1 MSQIYNRAQNVCV
14 WLGAETETSP
24 SAFKFVS
31 GGFRQLALAETK
43 CEQWIALAELMQRK
57 WFSRRW
63 VLQEIIMAK
72 QATLCCGTDKIRW
85 EDFAEAVALFEVMIE
100 SINLKFRR
108 ETKYDRHPEFFGNIR
123 QLGACRMVAMMGN
136 IVEKNEDG
144 LVVRKSFTLEALV
157 SGLTAFECGSPGD
170 IIYAVISLANDVCGS
185 SASADIDWA
194 LSTRAIS
201 TERFDRANAQN
212 FDTTRENL
220 SSISRKLEAA
230 SFPVDFRKTSIQVC
244 LDFLNFTTVQSKSL
258 DIICRPWAP
267 RILFSEQPEKLPTW
281 IRTLDNEPVSHGHG
295 RVHANGLVGQP
306 GQSPYQASR
315 MAPGIW
321 NFGID
326 QSSPVL
332 TVKGFQLDEIVTVE
346 NVAFNGII
354 SREWLSYANL
364 EGARYNSKE
373 TEGISSA
380 ISESFWRT
388 MVAGKDSEGRN
399 PPYWYRAAFAE
410 VFASY
415 HDDRRIDLDLSR
427 DLHEFQNPLQ
437 KTISRRVLEVIW
449 NRRLTRTARRKRL
462 ALVPRD
468 TERGDIVCILFGCS
482 VPIVLRKVVGG
493 VEDSYIFIG
502 ESYVHG
508 MMAGEAFDIKDDR
521 HDKYLDCQDFKI
533 R

>member
-1 MSQIYNRAQNVCV
+1 MSRIYNRANQVCV

-24 SAFKFVS
+24 FAFKFVS

-72 QATLCCGTDKIRW
+72 QATLCCGTDQIRW

-100 SINLKFRR
+100 SINLKFRK
-108 ETKYDRHPEFFGNIR
+108 EAKYGHHPEFFGKIQ
-123 QLGACRMVAMMGN
+123 QLGACKMVSMMGN
-136 IVEKNEDG
+136 IVEKNEAG
-144 LVVRKSFTLEALV
+144 VVVRKSLTLEALV
-157 SGLTAFECGSPGD
+157 SGLTSFECGSPRD
-170 IIYAVISLANDVCGS
+170 VIYAVISLANDVFSS
-185 SASADIDWA
+185 SASADIDWT

-201 TERFDRANAQN
+201 AERFDRANAQN
-212 FDTTRENL
+212 LDTTRETLRSL
-220 SSISRKLEAA
+220 SRNLEAA
-230 SFPVDFRKTSIQVC
+230 SFPVDFSKTPIQVC

-267 RILFSEQPEKLPTW
+267 PMMFSEQPEKLPTW
-281 IRTLDNEPVSHGHG
+281 IRTLDNEPVSHGYRG
-295 RVHANGLVGQP
+295 QRVHANGLVGQP
-306 GQSPYQASR
+306 GQSPYQACR
-315 MAPGIW
+315 MAPGLW

-326 QSSPVL
+326 RRSPVL

-346 NVAFNGII
+346 DAAQAGVIP
-354 SREWLSYANL
+354 REWLTYANL
-364 EGARYNSKE
+364 EGVRYDSKG

-380 ISESFWRT
+380 VSESFWRT

-399 PPYWYRAAFAE
+399 PPYWYRTACAEMFAFR
-410 VFASY
+410 
-415 HDDRRIDLDLSR
+415 HDRDIDLGQDI
-427 DLHEFQNPLQ
+427 HQVQNPLQ
-437 KTISRRVLEVIW
+437 KAIRRRVLEAIW

-462 ALVPRD
+462 ALVPRG
-468 TERGDIVCILFGCS
+468 TECGDIVCILLGCS
-482 VPIVLRKVVGG
+482 VPIILRKVAGS
-493 VEDSYIFIG
+493 VEESYIFVG

-508 MMAGEAFDIKDDR
+508 MMAGEALEIKDNGQDE
-521 HDKYLDCQDFKI
+521 YLDCQDFKI